1 MSNGKITT
9 SLGASQAKET
19 VYVDVDD
26 EITGIID
33 RMTSSKAK
41 VIALVLPKRATVLQS
56 IVNMKL
62 LKRTAEAAGKNL
74 VLITSESS
82 LLPLAGL
89 VGLHVAATPTTKPE
103 IPAAPKVPG
112 DEVEAVDEPLDIVDG
127 TSVPTTDEDFD
138 ATAVAS
144 TPIGKLA
151 ADADDSILMTDDGGE
166 SPSDDADDE
175 VADEPVQPDKK
186 LKVPSFNKFKLGIVL
201 GVVAL
206 ILIIT
211 GWIFAAV
218 VLPKA
223 GVAITTDST
232 TVNTDTSITL
242 DTTAKNLDED
252 NAILPATAQ
261 AVTKTYSQD
270 TPTTG
275 QKNNGVKAS
284 GTVYF
289 ALKDCSYDSVTIP
302 AGTGVTASG
311 NTYITQATLTLNSVT
326 YKVGPV
332 TTCNPSADQ
341 SKWSGTVKVAAITGG
356 TKFNIDSGT
365 SVTVSSSVTGYSSV
379 SAKVNQAITGGTD
392 SIVKIVAQTDID
404 AAKAKLTNDNS
415 SAVQSD
421 LSAALKAKGLLPV
434 TTTLVAGDQQVT
446 SSVNVGDV
454 ADTVKVTVSVP
465 YTMLGIKK
473 ADLKTIVMKNVDS
486 KINAKKQH
494 VTEDGIDSA
503 KFTQQNAATAT
514 SATVQ
519 VKVRSVAGPS
529 LDAEQIR
536 KQVAGKKA
544 GEIKDELGSLPGV
557 TDVKVAYS
565 PFWVTSAP
573 KNTTKIT
580 IIIDGVT
587 K

>member
-1 MSNGKITT
+1 MSSGKITT

-19 VYVDVDD
+19 VYIDVDD

-33 RMTSSKAK
+33 RVTSSKAK
-41 VIALVLPKRATVLQS
+41 IVALVLPKRAAVLQS

-62 LKRTAEAAGKNL
+62 LKRSTEAAGKNL

-103 IPAAPKVPG
+103 IPAAPSVPS
-112 DEVEAVDEPLDIVDG
+112 DEAEAVDEPLDIVDG
-127 TSVPTTDEDFD
+127 TAIPAKGEDFD
-138 ATAVAS
+138 ASAVAA

-151 ADADDSILMTDDGGE
+151 ADADDSILMSDENDGEETASETDED
-166 SPSDDADDE
+166 
-175 VADEPVQPDKK
+175 VADVTPVKPDKK
-186 LKVPSFNKFKLGIVL
+186 LKVPSFNKFRIGIIL
-201 GVVAL
+201 GVVAV
-206 ILIIT
+206 ILLVV
-211 GWIFAAV
+211 GWVFAAV

-232 TVNTDTSITL
+232 TVNTDMSVTL
-242 DTTAKNLDED
+242 DTAATTVDED
-252 NAILPATAQ
+252 NAVLPATAQ

-275 QKNNGVKAS
+275 QKNNGKKAT
-284 GTVYF
+284 GTVVF
-289 ALKDCSYDSVTIP
+289 SATQCTDLTAPDPIA
-302 AGTGVTASG
+302 AGSSITSNGH
-311 NTYITQATLTLNSVT
+311 TYITQEKATYAYGGIADNKKCVLYKTNSTAISALKAGTEYNLNAGSSFSGAG
-326 YKVGPV
+326 VG
-332 TTCNPSADQ
+332 TGSA
-341 SKWSGTVKVAAITGG
+341 A
-356 TKFNIDSGT
+356 
-365 SVTVSSSVTGYSSV
+365 
-379 SAKVNQAITGGTD
+379 GGTD
-392 SIVKIVAQTDID
+392 DIVKVVAQTDID
-404 AAKAKLTNDNS
+404 NAKTKLTSDNT
-415 SAVQSD
+415 SAVQVELESG
-421 LSAALKAKGLLPV
+421 LKAKGLMPV
-434 TTTLVAGDQQVT
+434 SSTIVAGDQQVT
-446 SSVNVGDV
+446 SSVSVGTT

-473 ADLKTIVMKNVDS
+473 ADLKTLVMKNVES
-486 KINAKKQH
+486 KIDAKKQH

-503 KFTQQNAATAT
+503 KFSQQNPATAT
-514 SATVQ
+514 NATAQ

-544 GEIKDELGSLPGV
+544 GEIQDELGNLPGV

-565 PFWVTSAP
+565 PFWVSSAP
-573 KNTTKIT
+573 KSTTKIT

>member
-1 MSNGKITT
+1 MSSGKITT
-9 SLGASQAKET
+9 TLGASQAKET

-33 RMTSSKAK
+33 RVTSSKAK
-41 VIALVLPKRATVLQS
+41 VVALVLPKRAAVLQS

-62 LKRTAEAAGKNL
+62 LKRTAETAGKNL
-74 VLITSESS
+74 VLITSEGS

-103 IPAAPKVPG
+103 IPVAPTVPS
-112 DEVEAVDEPLDIVDG
+112 DEAEAVDEPLDIVDG
-127 TSVPTTDEDFD
+127 TAAVGDDFD
-138 ATAVAS
+138 PEAAAA

-151 ADADDSILMTDDGGE
+151 ADADDSILMSDDGSE
-166 SPSDDADDE
+166 EETPSDVDTEDE
-175 VADEPVQPDKK
+175 ATDVAKPNKK
-186 LKVPSFNKFKLGIVL
+186 LKVPSFNKFKLGVIL
-201 GVVAL
+201 GIVAL

-211 GWIFAAV
+211 GWVFAAV

-242 DTTAKNLDED
+242 DTTAKTVDTD

-275 QKNNGVKAS
+275 QKNNGAKAS

-289 ALKDCSYDSVTIP
+289 ALKDCTYDSVTIP
-302 AGTGVTASG
+302 AGSGVSANG
-311 NTYITQATLTLNSVT
+311 NTYITQAEVALSSV
-326 YKVGPV
+326 KVAGK
-332 TTCNPSADQ
+332 CNPSSVQ
-341 SKWSGTVKVAAITGG
+341 SMWSATVKVIAISGG
-356 TKFNIDSGT
+356 AKFNSDSGT
-365 SVTVSSSVTGYSSV
+365 AVTVSSSVTGSSSV
-379 SAKVNQAITGGTD
+379 TAKVNQAIAGGTD
-392 SIVKIVAQTDID
+392 DIVKIVAQADID
-404 AAKAKLTNDNS
+404 NAKTKLTSDNT
-415 SAVQSD
+415 SAVQSE
-421 LSAALKAKGLLPV
+421 LESGLKAKGLMPV
-434 TTTLVAGDQQVT
+434 SSSIVAGDQQVT
-446 SSVNVGDV
+446 SSVSVGSA
-454 ADTVKVTVSVP
+454 ADSVKVTVSVP

-473 ADLKTIVMKNVDS
+473 AD
-486 KINAKKQH
+486 KKQH
-494 VTEDGIDSA
+494 VTEDGVDAA
-503 KFTQQNAATAT
+503 KFTQQNAATPT

-536 KQVAGKKA
+536 KQVAGKKS
-544 GEIKDELGSLPGV
+544 GEIQDELGSLPGV

-565 PFWVTSAP
+565 PFWVSTAP

>member
-1 MSNGKITT
+1 MSNGKITA

-33 RMTSSKAK
+33 RVTSSKAK
-41 VIALVLPKRATVLQS
+41 VVALVLPKRAAVLQS

-62 LKRTAEAAGKNL
+62 LKRSTENAGKNL

-89 VGLHVAATPTTKPE
+89 VGLHVAATPTTKPT
-103 IPAAPKVPG
+103 IPTPPSVPS
-112 DEVEAVDEPLDIVDG
+112 DEAEAVDEPLDIVDG
-127 TSVPTTDEDFD
+127 TATPTAKDFD
-138 ATAVAS
+138 PAAAAAIPV
-144 TPIGKLA
+144 GELA
-151 ADADDSILMTDDGGE
+151 ADADDSILMSDDGAGE
-166 SPSDDADDE
+166 DAAE
-175 VADEPVQPDKK
+175 PTEADASAGEAAKPNKK
-186 LKVPSFNKFKLGIVL
+186 LKVPSFNKFRLGLVLGIV
-201 GVVAL
+201 AL
-206 ILIIT
+206 LLIIT
-211 GWIFAAV
+211 GWVFAAV

-223 GVAITTDST
+223 GIALTTDST
-232 TVNTDTSITL
+232 TVNTDTSVTL
-242 DTTAKNLDED
+242 DTSATTIDED

-275 QKNNGVKAS
+275 QKNNGQKAS
-284 GTVYF
+284 GTVTF
-289 ALKDCSYDSVTIP
+289 SATQCTDLSAPDSIAAGSTVTSN
-302 AGTGVTASG
+302 GH
-311 NTYITQATLTLNSVT
+311 TYITQEKANYSYSGISDNKKCVLYKTNATSI
-326 YKVGPV
+326 
-332 TTCNPSADQ
+332 
-341 SKWSGTVKVAAITGG
+341 VALKGG
-356 TKFNIDSGT
+356 TEYNLSGG
-365 SVTVSSSVTGYSSV
+365 SSFSGAGIGTG
-379 SAKVNQAITGGTD
+379 SASGGTD
-392 SIVKIVAQTDID
+392 SIVKVVAQSDID
-404 AAKAKLTNDNS
+404 NAKAKLTNDNS
-415 SAVQSD
+415 SAVQSE
-421 LSAALKAKGLLPV
+421 LEAALKAKGLMAV
-434 TTTLVAGDQQVT
+434 STTLVPGDQQVT
-446 SSVNVGDV
+446 TSANVGDV

-473 ADLKTIVMKNVDS
+473 TDLKTLVMKNVDG
-486 KINAKKQH
+486 KIDEKKQH
-494 VTEDGIDSA
+494 VTDDGIDDT

-519 VKVRSVAGPS
+519 IRVRSVAGPS

-536 KQVAGKKA
+536 KQVAGKKE
-544 GEIKDELGSLPGV
+544 GEIKDELGDLPGV

-565 PFWVTSAP
+565 PFWVSSAP

>member
-1 MSNGKITT
+1 MSNGKITNA
-9 SLGASQAKET
+9 LGASQAKET
-19 VYVDVDD
+19 IYIDVDD

-33 RMTSSKAK
+33 RVTSSKAK
-41 VIALVLPKRATVLQS
+41 IVALVLPKRAAVLQS
-56 IVNMKL
+56 TVNMKL
-62 LKRTAEAAGKNL
+62 LKRTTETAGKNL
-74 VLITSESS
+74 VLITSEAS

-103 IPAAPKVPG
+103 IPAAPSVPS
-112 DEVEAVDEPLDIVDG
+112 DEAEAVDEPLDIVDG
-127 TSVPTTDEDFD
+127 TASAGDEFD
-138 ATAVAS
+138 PAAAAA

-151 ADADDSILMTDDGGE
+151 DDADDSILMSDDGEE
-166 SPSDDADDE
+166 SDTSDSDE
-175 VADEPVQPDKK
+175 EETTPATKK
-186 LKVPSFNKFKLGIVL
+186 PNKQLKVPSFNKFRLGIIL

-206 ILIIT
+206 VLIVT
-211 GWIFAAV
+211 GWVFAAV

-242 DTTAKNLDED
+242 DTTAKTVDTD

-270 TPTTG
+270 TATTG
-275 QKNNGVKAS
+275 QKNNGVKAT

-289 ALKDCSYDSVTIP
+289 ALKDCTYETVTIP
-302 AGTGVTASG
+302 AGSGVSISG
-311 NTYITQATLTLNSVT
+311 NTYIIQAVVELNSVKK
-326 YKVGPV
+326 KVGSV
-332 TTCNPSADQ
+332 TTCNPQSDQ
-341 SKWSGTVKVAAITGG
+341 SSWSATVKVTAISGG
-356 TKFNIDSGT
+356 TKFNADSGT
-365 SVTVSSSVTGYSSV
+365 TVTVPSSVTGSSSVT
-379 SAKVNQAITGGTD
+379 AKVNQAIAGGTD
-392 SIVKIVAQTDID
+392 DIVKIVAQADID
-404 AAKAKLTNDNS
+404 NAKTKLTSDNT
-415 SAVQSD
+415 SAVQAELESG
-421 LSAALKAKGLLPV
+421 LKAKGLMPV
-434 TTTLVAGDQQVT
+434 SSTIVAGDQQVT
-446 SSVNVGDV
+446 SSVSVGSA
-454 ADTVKVTVSVP
+454 ADSVKVTVSVP

-486 KINAKKQH
+486 KIDAKKQH
-494 VTEDGIDSA
+494 VTEDGVDAA

-536 KQVAGKKA
+536 KQVAGKKS
-544 GEIKDELGSLPGV
+544 GEIQDELGSLPGV

-565 PFWVTSAP
+565 PFWVSTAP
-573 KNTTKIT
+573 KDTTKIT

>member
-1 MSNGKITT
+1 MSNGKITA

-33 RMTSSKAK
+33 RVTSSKAK
-41 VIALVLPKRATVLQS
+41 VVALVLPKRAAVLQS
-56 IVNMKL
+56 VVNMKL
-62 LKRTAEAAGKNL
+62 LKRTTEAAGKNL

-103 IPAAPKVPG
+103 IPAAPKLPT
-112 DEVEAVDEPLDIVDG
+112 DEAEAVDEPLDVVDG
-127 TSVPTTDEDFD
+127 TAPVDGGDFD
-138 ATAVAS
+138 AAAAAS

-151 ADADDSILMTDDGGE
+151 ADADDSILMTDDDSE
-166 SPSDDADDE
+166 PASEAADDE
-175 VADEPVQPDKK
+175 AADAPVQPDKK

-211 GWIFAAV
+211 GWVFAAI

-223 GVAITTDST
+223 GIAITTDST

-242 DTTAKNLDED
+242 DTTAKTLDGD

-261 AVTKTYSQD
+261 AVTKTFSQD

-275 QKNNGVKAS
+275 QKNNGTKAS

-289 ALKDCSYDSVTIP
+289 ALKDCTYDSVTIP
-302 AGTGVTASG
+302 AGSGVTANG
-311 NTYITQATLTLNSVT
+311 NTYITQAAVSLNSVT
-326 YKVGPV
+326 VKVGSV
-332 TTCNPSADQ
+332 KTCNPSSSQ
-341 SKWSGTVKVAAITGG
+341 SDWSATVKVIAITGG
-356 TKFNIDSGT
+356 TKFNVASGT
-365 SVTVSSSVTGYSSV
+365 SVTVPSSVTGASSV
-379 SAKVNQAITGGTD
+379 SAKVNQEIAGGTD
-392 SIVKIVAQTDID
+392 SIIKVVAQSDID
-404 AAKAKLTNDNS
+404 TAKAKLTSDNTA
-415 SAVQSD
+415 AVQSE
-421 LSAALKAKGLLPV
+421 LEAALKAKGLLPV
-434 TTTLVAGDQQVT
+434 PSTIVAGDQQVT
-446 SSVNVGDV
+446 TSVNVGDT

-465 YTMLGIKK
+465 YTMLGIQK
-473 ADLKTIVMKNVDS
+473 ADLKTIIMKNVDS
-486 KINAKKQH
+486 KIDTKKQRI
-494 VTEDGIDSA
+494 TDDGVASA
-503 KFTQQNAATAT
+503 KFSQQNAATAT
-514 SATVQ
+514 NATVQ
-519 VKVRSVAGPS
+519 VKARSVAGPS
-529 LDAEQIR
+529 LDAAQLR
-536 KQVAGKKA
+536 KQVAGKKS

-565 PFWVTSAP
+565 PFWVSSAP

>member
-1 MSNGKITT
+1 MSNGKITA

-33 RMTSSKAK
+33 RVTSSKAK
-41 VIALVLPKRATVLQS
+41 VVALVLPKRAAVLQS
-56 IVNMKL
+56 VVNMKL
-62 LKRTAEAAGKNL
+62 LKRTTEAAGKNL

-103 IPAAPKVPG
+103 IPAAPKLPT
-112 DEVEAVDEPLDIVDG
+112 DEAEAVDEPLDVVDG
-127 TSVPTTDEDFD
+127 TAAPVDGGDFD
-138 ATAVAS
+138 AAAAAS

-151 ADADDSILMTDDGGE
+151 ADADDSILMTDDDSE
-166 SPSDDADDE
+166 PASEATDDE
-175 VADEPVQPDKK
+175 AADAPVQPDKK

-211 GWIFAAV
+211 GWVFAAI

-223 GVAITTDST
+223 GIAITTDST

-242 DTTAKNLDED
+242 DTTAKTLDGD

-261 AVTKTYSQD
+261 AVTKTFSQD

-275 QKNNGVKAS
+275 QKNNGTKAS

-289 ALKDCSYDSVTIP
+289 ALKDCTYDSVTIA
-302 AGTGVTASG
+302 AGSGVSISG
-311 NTYITQATLTLNSVT
+311 NTYITQAEVDLTSV
-326 YKVGPV
+326 KAGGK
-332 TTCNPSADQ
+332 CNPSSPSAIQ
-341 SKWSGTVKVAAITGG
+341 AMWSATVKVVAISGG
-356 TKFNIDSGT
+356 TKFNAASGT
-365 SVTVSSSVTGYSSV
+365 SVTVPSSVTGASSV
-379 SAKVNQAITGGTD
+379 SAKVNQEIAGGTD
-392 SIVKIVAQTDID
+392 SIIKVVAQSDID
-404 AAKAKLTNDNS
+404 TAKAKLTSDNTA
-415 SAVQSD
+415 AVQSE
-421 LSAALKAKGLLPV
+421 LEAALKAKGLLPV
-434 TTTLVAGDQQVT
+434 PSTIVAGDQQVT
-446 SSVNVGDV
+446 TSVNVGDT

-465 YTMLGIKK
+465 YTMLGIQK
-473 ADLKTIVMKNVDS
+473 ADLKTIIMKNVDS
-486 KINAKKQH
+486 KIDTKKQH
-494 VTEDGIDSA
+494 ITDDGVASA
-503 KFTQQNAATAT
+503 KFSQQNAATAT
-514 SATVQ
+514 NATVQ
-519 VKVRSVAGPS
+519 VKARSVAGPS
-529 LDAEQIR
+529 LDAAQLR
-536 KQVAGKKA
+536 KQVAGKKS

-565 PFWVTSAP
+565 PFWVSSAP